1 MISMASSLVRST
13 VSSSCARYGRG
24 EGAGGAGPSHTRD
37 SSARA
42 AKRSLSYK
50 PARSPSS
57 RPSRVIACSAPWR
70 SASGTTLVASSSDRR
85 LVTDPTVPDALRS
98 QADAIQPVRTI
109 TSSWGSVGR
118 SLINAK
124 RNASFSRRG
133 SICRKAR
140 AWSLNQSSA
149 IGATCARMIGLIMSR
164 ANASV
169 LTTEPG
175 PTIDCICSSSDCMA
189 HRLAACSA
197 AIAVSAAAS
206 RHSRTAARSAP
217 ISRCGMFIGS
227 NGRHQDA
234 VSIRNVRSCMLIKA
248 SAWVTLRSSAAN
260 GSALMQGHAPRASR
274 VVVLVESGP
283 TAFGDRQL
291 RTPTFEVRRH

>member
-1 MISMASSLVRST
+1 M
-13 VSSSCARYGRG
+13 
-24 EGAGGAGPSHTRD
+24 
-37 SSARA
+37 
-42 AKRSLSYK
+42 
-50 PARSPSS
+50 
-57 RPSRVIACSAPWR
+57 ACSAPWR
-70 SASGTTLVASSSDRR
+70 SASGTTLVAPSSDRR
-85 LVTDPTVPDALRS
+85 LVTDPTVPDVLRS
-98 QADAIQPVRTI
+98 QAGAIQPVGAI
-109 TSSWGSVGR
+109 TSSWGSTGR

-149 IGATCARMIGLIMSR
+149 IGVTCARMIGLIMSR

-175 PTIDCICSSSDCMA
+175 PTIDCICSSSNCMA

-206 RHSRTAARSAP
+206 RHSRTAARLAP
-217 ISRCGMFIGS
+217 TSRCGMFIGS
-227 NGRHQDA
+227 DGRDHVA

-248 SAWVTLRSSAAN
+248 SAWVTRAVSRGKRIRFDARARASSFCSGGLWWIAARPLSGGVRERADVRSGSRAGISNAFGWWITARPLSSATSTLA
-260 GSALMQGHAPRASR
+260 A
-274 VVVLVESGP
+274 
-283 TAFGDRQL
+283 
-291 RTPTFEVRRH
+291 VRSDHL